1 MATDAQTL
9 INLVAANQYPK
20 LSERDLLLC
29 LAGYYGG
36 NAGLTAQ
43 QAVTLAAQEGYHK
56 LSDRHLYECLLAEIS

>member
-9 INLVAANQYPK
+9 VDQSAVSKYSE

-29 LAGYYGG
+29 LVGYYGS

-43 QAVTLAAQEGYHK
+43 QAVVIAAAQGYSK
-56 LSDRHLYECLLAEIS
+56 LSDRQLDECYLAIIS